1 MDTSE
6 KTNLTFYQ
14 KIGELLYA
22 IAAAD
27 KVVKKQEYDTLRES
41 VKEHWKK
48 NDDITDDFGADAAY
62 QIEIVFDW
70 LDYQSLNWLDY
81 QSLKA
86 EECFENFKEY
96 YRENKTLFNP
106 KIKKLVLSTAHTV
119 ADAFSGKNKS
129 ELLLLGKLELLLKK

>member
-27 KVVKKQEYDTLRES
+27 KVVKKQEYDALRES

-70 LDYQSLNWLDY
+70 LDYQSL
-81 QSLKA
+81 KA

-96 YRENKTLFNP
+96 YRQNKTLFNP